1 MLSLALLG
9 VGVVA
14 AQRVRHKQAPGTD
27 EDAGPAAGDASGR
40 ARD

>member
-14 AQRVRHKQAPGTD
+14 AQRVRHKHAAAEPPALPDGAAPKNQ
-27 EDAGPAAGDASGR
+27 
-40 ARD
+40 